1 MSVLKFIQDLDRR
14 WIYLL
19 CWIFVLYPLIFPLGL
34 PIPIGQQSTTWYA
47 AVDAVKP
54 GSTVVFSP
62 MYDPSAIP
70 ELFPMTIATFRH
82 LLQKDVKIV
91 VVTFWAAGALVFDQV
106 LAQVNPEDYHKVYG
120 TDWIDLGYIPGS
132 ETAMASFSKDPVGTA
147 STDFL
152 QHKPTSSF
160 PIMQNIKS
168 AADFSVIISL
178 ETGTP
183 GAGEWLRQA
192 QAPYGTP
199 LIVGCVGVSAPG
211 MMPFVQSGQIS
222 ALLPGLTASA
232 EYETLLTKSGLGRP
246 GLAIAGVDA
255 VSTSHLL
262 IVLLIVLGNIAY
274 FASKG
279 SKGGK

>member
-1 MSVLKFIQDLDRR
+1 
-14 WIYLL
+14 
-19 CWIFVLYPLIFPLGL
+19 
-34 PIPIGQQSTTWYA
+34 
-47 AVDAVKP
+47 
-54 GSTVVFSP
+54 

-70 ELFPMTIATFRH
+70 ELFPMSIATFRH
-82 LLQKDVKIV
+82 LLTKDVKII

-106 LAQVNPEDYHKVYG
+106 LTQVNPQDYNKVYG
-120 TDWIDLGYIPGS
+120 TDWIDLGYIPGT
-132 ETAMASFSKDPVGTA
+132 ETAMASFSRDPVGTA

-152 QHKPTSSF
+152 QHQPTASY

-168 AADFSVIISL
+168 AADFSLIISI

-232 EYETLLTKSGLGRP
+232 EYEKLLGKP

-262 IVLLIVLGNIAY
+262 IVLLIVLANIAY
-274 FASKG
+274 FASRG